1 LNKETPKET
10 IPKPVLPPVPRSVQ
24 WLRGALAICL
34 LLIMGGAVLV
44 FFYWSKT
51 AEAKIEIRALEQR
64 YDSLLQT
71 LPKAGNLPEG

>member
-1 LNKETPKET
+1 M
-10 IPKPVLPPVPRSVQ
+10 LPPAPRSVQ

-51 AEAKIEIRALEQR
+51 AEAKIEIRTLEQR

-71 LPKAGNLPEG
+71 LPKAGNLPGG